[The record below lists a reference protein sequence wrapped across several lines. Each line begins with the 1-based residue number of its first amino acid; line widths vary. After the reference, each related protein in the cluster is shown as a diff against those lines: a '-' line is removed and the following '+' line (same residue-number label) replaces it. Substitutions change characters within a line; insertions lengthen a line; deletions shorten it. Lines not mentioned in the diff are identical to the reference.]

1 MIPVGEWLPDLPD
14 FENKGT
20 SNVLNVIPAENSYR
34 PFHSLADYSNALTG
48 RCQGNLSAKDTA
60 GNVYNFAGD
69 ATKLYQESSATVY
82 NDFSRLAGGAY
93 TIAAEEYWE
102 FAAWGNT
109 VIGVNGS
116 DVAQELTLGAANFI
130 ALAGTPPVAKHI
142 AVVRDFVVMG
152 NVSSF
157 PQRVQWSGTNNSQT
171 WATSA
176 STLADAQD
184 LAGDGGV
191 VQKVVG
197 GEYGSIFQER
207 SIWRMSFVGSPVV
220 FQFDQVEKSRG
231 ALAAQSV
238 VGYGNFTFY
247 LADEGFMIFNGSS
260 SVPIGDKKI
269 NRTFFN
275 DLDPTYTYRVNAAVD
290 PVNQLYI
297 VAYPGAGNTGGNPN
311 KLLVY
316 HWGYERW
323 APVSATT
330 EILAKR
336 VSKGYTLDGLDSFS
350 SSLDAITTTL
360 DSRFWTG
367 GLVSLGAFN
376 SSHKLNTFTGTALD
390 ATVDTTEAEI
400 HKGQRT
406 SVQGIRAIVQ
416 NNTPMV
422 SVGTRN
428 LLTESVTYTGA
439 VTPDTTGVCQFRTNA
454 RYHRARIT
462 TTGAFDH
469 IQGID
474 IVGSTKEGDR

>member
-1 MIPVGEWLPDLPD
+1 MIPVGEWLPDLPE
-14 FENKGT
+14 FGNKGT
-20 SNVLNVIPAENSYR
+20 STVLNVVPAETSYR
-34 PFHSLADYSNALTG
+34 SFPSLATYSNALTA
-48 RCQGNLSAKDTA
+48 RCQGTFSVKDSAT
-60 GNVYNFAGD
+60 NVYNFAGD
-69 ATKLYQESSATVY
+69 ATKLYQESSATFY
-82 NDFSRLAGGAY
+82 IDSSRLAGGAY
-93 TIAAEEYWE
+93 TIATDDFWE
-102 FAAWGNT
+102 FTAWGNT
-109 VIGVNGS
+109 VIGVNGA

-130 ALAGTPPVAKHI
+130 ALAGTPPIAKHV

-184 LAGDGGV
+184 LAGDGGA

-197 GEYGSIFQER
+197 GEYGTIFQER

-220 FQFDQVEKSRG
+220 FQFDQVEKNRG
-231 ALAAQSV
+231 ALSPQSV

-247 LADEGFMIFNGSS
+247 LADEGFLVFNGSTS
-260 SVPIGDKKI
+260 TPIGDKKI

-275 DLDPTYTYRVNAAVD
+275 DLDPGYAYRVNAVVD

-297 VAYPGAGNTGGNPN
+297 VAYPGAGNVGGNPN
-311 KLLVY
+311 KLLIY
-316 HWGYERW
+316 HWGYEKW
-323 APVSATT
+323 APVEVTT

-336 VSKGYTLDGLDSFS
+336 VSRGYTLDGLDSYS
-350 SSLDAITTTL
+350 TNLDAIPISL

-376 SSHKLNTFTGTALD
+376 SSHKMNSFTGTAMN

-400 HKGQRT
+400 SKGNRT
-406 SVQGIRAIVQ
+406 QVNGIRPLVQ

-422 SVGTRN
+422 SLGTRN
-428 LLTESVTYTGA
+428 LLTETVTYGGA
-439 VTPDTTGVCQFRTNA
+439 VSPDTTGVCSFRSNA
-454 RYHRARIT
+454 RYHRARIQ
-462 TTGAFDH
+462 TTGSFDH
-469 IQGID
+469 IIGID
-474 IVGSTKEGDR
+474 VVGSTKEGDR